1 MVAVSWCAGLDTDY
15 HAAVWVTEPCL
26 GPVLEDR
33 PWLHV
38 KKSFESIHRTPVE
51 KKLLLQR
58 VTMARLRQSKLILG
72 LPVITSATK
81 FLKNVLAAAK
91 FYNSCRTFFSE
102 IEHVGI

>member
-38 KKSFESIHRTPVE
+38 KKVLKAFIE
-51 KKLLLQR
+51 
-58 VTMARLRQSKLILG
+58 RQSKK
-72 LPVITSATK
+72 TSFAARDHGAPATK
-81 FLKNVLAAAK
+81 
-91 FYNSCRTFFSE
+91 
-102 IEHVGI
+102 